1 MIPVELVQWGG
12 VAGGGFSPVDDGG
25 LRRAPGPFRSV
36 AQELVHVPDGVPQ
49 PTPDLDARSALG
61 LRVVPV
67 PGSGPWWCF
76 SVQVC
81 GGRFGRTGVCQFL
94 FAPADGTDAWRLW
107 EGCVA
112 AVAGGDG
119 LLPWGLA
126 TSGLPAD
133 PAPLGGDA
141 DTATLVRV
149 LTGLVEGHDA
159 VRVDGAETEVAA
171 AIAGALRVL
180 PHAVAR
186 ERVWTTFLAA
196 APGNPRLARVTGA
209 WPAAL
214 RGTATAVRVEG
225 WLDGKPALP
234 STADDEY
241 DDTAAAVRWLAAR
254 VREPAAVNRY
264 RALPTIGALVSA
276 VVEHELWRLEPGQ
289 VWPALRRGDERVLR
303 AENEPQL
310 VSWLLGDPSRAVE
323 WLCGTS
329 VGLAGDFADA
339 VFRLLVREN
348 PDGLGLP
355 TTDRVWFA
363 RSAELARRLCPTR
376 DERVKLAR
384 SLSGDVRA
392 LGPWFEELGLD
403 PRDADLADLFP
414 VTEAAVVEEVAAL
427 GDLGPLGER
436 LLSGS
441 AAPAEVLLRL
451 MEAVPPLS
459 AGVAVSWL
467 ERVGAESERR
477 QLFRAVLGRQRF
489 GGQASGWLLD
499 ALRSTQDGGVRDV
512 VASLGA
518 GAFGREETPSLELA
532 LACVEIG
539 ARSAEPASCFSV
551 FLDVVRASV
560 GELHRELA
568 ERGQGQARAAAARED
583 AEHWEREYR
592 ELERDHRALLG
603 NGGPVAKRK
612 PGAGG
617 KAAARERKTGAR
629 EKAAA
634 RERKAK
640 HAVDDGRR
648 LLWRRNAIV
657 VLAFVVF
664 LTLLVGLALAVQQLF
679 HR

>member
-36 AQELVHVPDGVPQ
+36 AQDLVHAPDGVPQ

-107 EGCVA
+107 ESCVA

-126 TSGLPAD
+126 TTGLPAD
-133 PAPLGGDA
+133 SEPLGGAA
-141 DTATLVRV
+141 DVVTLVRV

-159 VRVDGAETEVAA
+159 VRVEGAEAEVAA

-196 APGNPRLARVTGA
+196 APGNPRLPRVTGA

-214 RGTATAVRVEG
+214 RGTATADRVDQ
-225 WLDGKPALP
+225 WLDRKLALP
-234 STADDEY
+234 STVDDEY

-254 VREPAAVNRY
+254 VREPAAVDRY
-264 RALPTIGALVSA
+264 RPLPTIGALVSA
-276 VVEHELWRLEPGQ
+276 VVENELWRLEPGQ
-289 VWPALRRGDERVLR
+289 VWQALQRGEERVLR

-310 VSWLLGDPSRAVE
+310 ASWLLVNASRAVE
-323 WLCGTS
+323 WLCGTA
-329 VGLAGDFADA
+329 VGLTGDFADT

-355 TTDRVWFA
+355 TADPVWFD

-384 SLSGDVRA
+384 SLTGDVRA

-427 GDLGPLGER
+427 GDLGPRGER

-451 MEAVPPLS
+451 VAAVPPLS

-467 ERVGAESERR
+467 GRVGAESERR

-489 GGQASGWLLD
+489 AGQASGWLLD
-499 ALRSTQDGGVRDV
+499 ALRSAQDGGVRDV

-518 GAFGREETPSLELA
+518 GAFGPGEQPSLELSS
-532 LACVEIG
+532 LCVEVAAG
-539 ARSAEPASCFSV
+539 SAEPASCFAV
-551 FLDVVRASV
+551 FLDVVRAAV
-560 GELHRELA
+560 GGSRREPAELDRWRAA
-568 ERGQGQARAAAARED
+568 EAAAREA

-592 ELERDHRALLG
+592 ELHRDHRALLG
-603 NGGPVAKRK
+603 RDGGRGAKRK
-612 PGAGG
+612 AE
-617 KAAARERKTGAR
+617 ARERESDAEERTGR
-629 EKAAA
+629 
-634 RERKAK
+634 

-648 LLWRRNAIV
+648 LLWQRNAGV

-664 LTLLVGLALAVQQLF
+664 LTLLVGLAVAVQQMF